1 MNSSK
6 NQYNIILIALI
17 SFLLLIYIFKWINY
31 LVTNNYVKLTGQP
44 FVERFD
50 TNTQAIRDTGSPDTT
65 HNVDVPLT
73 TTSSC
78 KNMCG
83 PPNRCSIT
91 GQQCFSDIDCPGCQ
105 PQVPPLSP
113 STGENIVGDDDA
125 GKLTVGVT
133 PNYSPLTTGFG
144 TQARIVTEDTFKK
157 PAMPD
162 FGKDTWSDKFI
173 KGRKLFD
180 DRYKPSGLKNM
191 PSNPDR
197 YSITGQFVDEG
208 PLASNSY
215 LT

>member
-1 MNSSK
+1 MNISK
-6 NQYNIILIALI
+6 NTVLFAL
-17 SFLLLIYIFKWINY
+17 FRLLLLITIFKWINY
-31 LVTNNYVKLTGQP
+31 LVRNNYVKLNKHK
-44 FVERFD
+44 VEGFD
-50 TNTQAIRDTGSPDTT
+50 PNTQVIRDTGSPETT

-73 TTSSC
+73 TTTSC

-91 GQQCFSDIDCPGCQ
+91 GQQCFSDIDCPGCE

-113 STGENIVGDDDA
+113 STGENIVGNNDS

-144 TQARIVTEDTFKK
+144 TQARIVTEDKFGK

-162 FGKDTWSDKFI
+162 FGIDKWSDKFI

-191 PSNPDR
+191 PSYSDR

-208 PLASNSY
+208 PLPSNSY
-215 LT
+215 LS

>member
-1 MNSSK
+1 MNISK
-6 NQYNIILIALI
+6 NQNNNIIIALI
-17 SFLLLIYIFKWINY
+17 SFLLLICIFKWINY
-31 LVTNNYVKLTGQP
+31 LVANKYIKLSQQYFEG
-44 FVERFD
+44 FD
-50 TNTQAIRDTGSPDTT
+50 ANTQPTRDTGASDTN

-91 GQQCFSDIDCPGCQ
+91 GQQCFSDIDCPGCE
-105 PQVPPLSP
+105 PQVPPLS
-113 STGENIVGDDDA
+113 SSNGENIIGDDDA

-144 TQARIVTEDTFKK
+144 TQSRIVTADKFEK

-162 FGKDTWSDKFI
+162 FGIDKWSSKFI

-180 DRYKPSGLKNM
+180 DRYKPYGLKNM
-191 PSNPDR
+191 PSYSER
-197 YSITGQFVDEG
+197 YSLTGEFIDDG
-208 PLASNSY
+208 PLPSNSY
-215 LT
+215 LK

>member
-1 MNSSK
+1 MNISK
-6 NQYNIILIALI
+6 SQYSIILIALI
-17 SFLLLIYIFKWINY
+17 SFLLLISIFKWINY
-31 LVTNNYVKLTGQP
+31 LVANNYIKFSFFEG
-44 FVERFD
+44 FD
-50 TNTQAIRDTGSPDTT
+50 TNISDTEGSDTS

-73 TTSSC
+73 TTTSC

-191 PSNPDR
+191 PSYPDR

>member
-1 MNSSK
+1 MNFSK
-6 NQYNIILIALI
+6 NQYTIILFALI

-31 LVTNNYVKLTGQP
+31 LVINKYVTTP
-44 FVERFD
+44 FIEGFD
-50 TNTQAIRDTGSPDTT
+50 PNTQVIRDTGSPDTT

-91 GQQCFSDIDCPGCQ
+91 GQQCLSDIDCPGCQ
-105 PQVPPLSP
+105 PLVPPLKSDDG
-113 STGENIVGDDDA
+113 SQITGNDDA

-144 TQARIVTEDTFKK
+144 TQSRIYT
-157 PAMPD
+157 
-162 FGKDTWSDKFI
+162 SDKFE
-173 KGRKLFD
+173 KPAAPNLGTNTWSKQFNEDRKLFD

-191 PSNPDR
+191 PSYDDR
-197 YSITGQFVDEG
+197 YSITGDFIDEG
-208 PLASNSY
+208 PLASNAY
-215 LT
+215 LN

>member
-1 MNSSK
+1 MNNSK
-6 NQYNIILIALI
+6 NKYTNILIALI
-17 SFLLLIYIFKWINY
+17 CLLLLICIFKWINY
-31 LVTNNYVKLTGQP
+31 LVINNYVKSSNLNIEG
-44 FVERFD
+44 FD
-50 TNTQAIRDTGSPDTT
+50 TNTQIIRDTGRSDTT
-65 HNVDVPLT
+65 HNVNLPLT
-73 TTSSC
+73 TTTSC

-91 GQQCFSDIDCPGCQ
+91 GQQCFSDIDCPGCE

-113 STGENIVGDDDA
+113 STGENIVGDDDS

-144 TQARIVTEDTFKK
+144 TQARIVTEDKFQK

-162 FGKDTWSDKFI
+162 FGIDKWSNKFI

-191 PSNPDR
+191 PSYPDR
-197 YSITGQFVDEG
+197 YSLTGQFVDEG
-208 PLASNSY
+208 PLPSNSY
-215 LT
+215 LR

>member
-1 MNSSK
+1 MNISK
-6 NQYNIILIALI
+6 KQYNIILFALI
-17 SFLLLIYIFKWINY
+17 SFLLLICIFKWTNY
-31 LVTNNYVKLTGQP
+31 LVTNNYVKLTRQP
-44 FVERFD
+44 FVEGFD
-50 TNTQAIRDTGSPDTT
+50 PNTQVIRDTGSPDTT

-73 TTSSC
+73 TTTSC

-91 GQQCFSDIDCPGCQ
+91 GQQCFSDIDCPGCE

-113 STGENIVGDDDA
+113 STGENIVGDDAA
-125 GKLTVGVT
+125 GKLTAGVT

-162 FGKDTWSDKFI
+162 FGIDKWSDKFT

-191 PSNPDR
+191 PSYPDR

-215 LT
+215 LN